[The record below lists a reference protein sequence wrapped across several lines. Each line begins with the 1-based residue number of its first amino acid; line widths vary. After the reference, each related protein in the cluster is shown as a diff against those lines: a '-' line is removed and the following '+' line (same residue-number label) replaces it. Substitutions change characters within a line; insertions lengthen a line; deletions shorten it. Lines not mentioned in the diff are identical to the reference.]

1 LNDWPLAV
9 CDAAAVDKTTD
20 LEAADLL
27 YPDLATENYQVYYK
41 PEYKWYYLSSH
52 DVSELMIFKQSD
64 SLPDACPGMSF
75 QVKAPPRV
83 MTLKIGV
90 PHCSFL
96 NPLTPREEAPRESIE
111 ARALVYYDD

>member
-1 LNDWPLAV
+1 MNDWPLAV

-75 QVKAPPRV
+75 QVKATTPCNDFENR
-83 MTLKIGV
+83 
-90 PHCSFL
+90 CSAL
-96 NPLTPREEAPRESIE
+96 LVSQSPDTPGRGPTREH
-111 ARALVYYDD
+111 

>member
-9 CDAAAVDKTTD
+9 CDAAVVNKATD

-27 YPDLATENYQVYYK
+27 YPDFATENYQVYYK

-64 SLPDACPGMSF
+64 SLPDACPG
-75 QVKAPPRV
+75 
-83 MTLKIGV
+83 V

-96 NPLTPREEAPRESIE
+96 NPLTPRGEAPRESIE